1 MPILGKQV
9 LLKINAYEYDCE
21 NSNCPIKVIA
31 ESFNGF
37 ISYYSRMTERLSDFL
52 CTLALETSC
61 EGASRIA
68 KKMNI
73 KVSGDTIIKILI
85 KKYNSMKI
93 DSCSSTVGI
102 DDFAFKKR
110 HNYGTIIVDG
120 KTHNTIAILDGRDGS
135 ALSSW
140 LKNNKHIKVVTR
152 DRASAYA
159 KVIEQE
165 LPGAM
170 QIADR
175 FHIHQN
181 LLVAIKK
188 ALNKEIPSSINIRNT
203 SKSTRDYS
211 SCKEDNKKNTRSNE

>member
-1 MPILGKQV
+1 
-9 LLKINAYEYDCE
+9 
-21 NSNCPIKVIA
+21 
-31 ESFNGF
+31 
-37 ISYYSRMTERLSDFL
+37 MTERLSDFL

-140 LKNNKHIKVVTR
+140 LKNNKHIKVVT
-152 DRASAYA
+152 
-159 KVIEQE
+159 
-165 LPGAM
+165 
-170 QIADR
+170 
-175 FHIHQN
+175 
-181 LLVAIKK
+181 
-188 ALNKEIPSSINIRNT
+188 
-203 SKSTRDYS
+203 
-211 SCKEDNKKNTRSNE
+211 SCS